1 MIRTRMCRGTVH
13 FKMNMFLL
21 SFSCR
26 SQKMRMHQPALWIS
40 DEMIENS
47 VLHMVGIMTT
57 IYAGVLP
64 SMRIFLWVF
73 SIHFNIET
81 RLAWFTDYNNSR
93 LVILNSQCQMY
104 FQLRVCN
111 DKMTNPVLYYLYDKN
126 NSMLSSIYLLILR
139 SCSLNTVFNIRLWTR

>member
-1 MIRTRMCRGTVH
+1 MIRTWMCRGTVH

-26 SQKMRMHQPALWIS
+26 RKKMGMHQPALWIS
-40 DEMIENS
+40 DEIIENS
-47 VLHMVGIMTT
+47 VLHMVGIVTT
-57 IYAGVLP
+57 INIYAEVLP

-73 SIHFNIET
+73 SIRFNIET
-81 RLAWFTDYNNSR
+81 RLAWFTDYNYSSR
-93 LVILNSQCQMY
+93 LVILNIQCQMY

-126 NSMLSSIYLLILR
+126 NSMLSSIYNLI
-139 SCSLNTVFNIRLWTR
+139 TVDW